1 MMLKKN
7 QPTIDEVRE
16 FWNTNPLFSG
26 EGLHQVG
33 SREWFDE
40 WEKVLDDD
48 VYLGPGPE
56 PIFTRGL
63 RRDARI
69 LDAGCGPGFWV
80 RYFLRQ
86 GYRNVSGCDLSPRA
100 VDLARASL
108 KIYGLPTDADLRAA
122 SVEELPY
129 EAGSFDHVN
138 CQGVLHHTP
147 HPERAFQEFHRVL
160 KPGGALCFS
169 VYFKVFLLRHP
180 RLLELLAPLAS
191 LFWKPAG
198 RGRETM
204 LTARSAEEIVRMYDG
219 AANPLG
225 KAYSL
230 EEIRA
235 LMEHLFRI
243 REVMRHTF
251 PIRWIHVPIPKA
263 VHRWLARHHGLMV
276 VLRCKKR

>member
-1 MMLKKN
+1 M
-7 QPTIDEVRE
+7 
-16 FWNTNPLFSG
+16 
-26 EGLHQVG
+26 
-33 SREWFDE
+33 
-40 WEKVLDDD
+40 
-48 VYLGPGPE
+48 
-56 PIFTRGL
+56 
-63 RRDARI
+63 
-69 LDAGCGPGFWV
+69 

-100 VDLARASL
+100 ISLARSSL
-108 KIYGLPTDADLRAA
+108 KIYGLPPDVDLRAA

-147 HPERAFQEFHRVL
+147 HPERALQEFQRVL
-160 KPGGALCFS
+160 KPGGTLCFS

-180 RLLELLAPLAS
+180 ALLELLSPLAS
-191 LFWKPAG
+191 LLWKPAG

-204 LTARSAEEIVRMYDG
+204 LKAGSAEELVRMYDG

-230 EEIRA
+230 EEIRS
-235 LMEHLFRI
+235 LMGPSFQI
-243 REVMRHTF
+243 REVLRHTF
-251 PIRWIHVPIPKA
+251 PIRWLHLPIPKA

-276 VLRCKKR
+276 VLSCEKR